1 MKRQNLK
8 GDGGGGGHGGWTS
21 VLFDYENTNSVVR
34 EKVGQM
40 IIV

>member
-8 GDGGGGGHGGWTS
+8 GEGGGAGHGEWTS
-21 VLFDYENTNSVVR
+21 VLFDCENTNSVVR
-34 EKVGQM
+34 EKVWQM